1 MSTTFDSSKVRGTGC
16 KILDTVV
23 VDLTL
28 AFPAEV
34 KPYKFPQL
42 FQFLGEF
49 EYRMRTDKGLSDW
62 QISVFQLF
70 TKAPS
75 AIDRKD

>member
-1 MSTTFDSSKVRGTGC
+1 MSTTFDFSKVRGTGC
-16 KILDTVV
+16 KILDTAVV
-23 VDLTL
+23 GSTL
-28 AFPAEV
+28 AFPTEAE
-34 KPYKFPQL
+34 PYKFPQL

-49 EYRMRTDKGLSDW
+49 EYRMRTDKELFDW